1 MTPSL
6 ARPREDLLPSLRIR
20 RGGALVGAGAEMLVD
35 RPALLLPTGMA
46 VVVDNATAQRKAVDE
61 VRPRTSRT
69 RAAQGGVTAAG

>member
-1 MTPSL
+1 M
-6 ARPREDLLPSLRIR
+6 
-20 RGGALVGAGAEMLVD
+20 GAGAEMLVD